1 MQDVGGVAA
10 RAGRLRGRR
19 GCRRR
24 QLPRRPPEK
33 GGIVGD
39 PERQPDIRAS
49 DTVTGL
55 TPAPPCPRAAQV
67 RAARV
72 QDTRVRVLT
81 CDAHTLCTSRTPRGP
96 RPDAPAP
103 PSAPK
108 VELPTGGGGSLCCCV
123 GDTGAACRHR
133 SSRYACPVCGSL
145 APPPGGSWAGAGAG
159 RARGCLTRRE
169 ARGGVATQTSL
180 TFSVLPRHRTRNN
193 SAPPFAAA

>member
-1 MQDVGGVAA
+1 MASRTAGVRTAGVQAVAA
-10 RAGRLRGRR
+10 PASPSREGRD
-19 GCRRR
+19 RRR
-24 QLPRRPPEK
+24 QGRH
-33 GGIVGD
+33 
-39 PERQPDIRAS
+39 PDVRAS

-55 TPAPPCPRAAQV
+55 TPAPPCPRAARV

-108 VELPTGGGGSLCCCV
+108 VELPTGGGGSLRCCV
-123 GDTGAACRHR
+123 GDTGALPGAACRHR

>member
-24 QLPRRPPEK
+24 QLPPRPPEK

-55 TPAPPCPRAAQV
+55 TPAPPCPRAARV

-72 QDTRVRVLT
+72 QDMRVRVLT

-96 RPDAPAP
+96 RPDAPAL

-108 VELPTGGGGSLCCCV
+108 VELPAGGGGSLRCCV
-123 GDTGAACRHR
+123 GDTGALPGAACRHR
-133 SSRYACPVCGSL
+133 SSPTRVPCAGHSPLHPEAAGRGPAREEL
-145 APPPGGSWAGAGAG
+145 AGA
-159 RARGCLTRRE
+159 
-169 ARGGVATQTSL
+169 
-180 TFSVLPRHRTRNN
+180 
-193 SAPPFAAA
+193 

>member
-1 MQDVGGVAA
+1 MAA
-10 RAGRLRGRR
+10 PASPSGEGRD
-19 GCRRR
+19 RRR
-24 QLPRRPPEK
+24 QGRH
-33 GGIVGD
+33 
-39 PERQPDIRAS
+39 PDVRAS

-55 TPAPPCPRAAQV
+55 TPAPPCPRAARV
-67 RAARV
+67 RAVRV

-81 CDAHTLCTSRTPRGP
+81 CDAHTLCMSRTPRGP
-96 RPDAPAP
+96 QPDAPAP

-108 VELPTGGGGSLCCCV
+108 VELPTGGGGSLRCCV
-123 GDTGAACRHR
+123 GDTGPCRAACRHR

-159 RARGCLTRRE
+159 RAHGCLTRRE

-180 TFSVLPRHRTRNN
+180 TFSVPPRHRTRNN

>member
-10 RAGRLRGRR
+10 RAGRLRGRRGCGRR

-55 TPAPPCPRAAQV
+55 TPAPPCPRAARV

-108 VELPTGGGGSLCCCV
+108 VELPTGGGGSLRCCV
-123 GDTGAACRHR
+123 GDTGALPGRV
-133 SSRYACPVCGSL
+133 SSPELSL
-145 APPPGGSWAGAGAG
+145 RVSRVRVTRPS
-159 RARGCLTRRE
+159 TRRQLGGGRRGKSLRVLNE
-169 ARGGVATQTSL
+169 EGGGRRGGHTD
-180 TFSVLPRHRTRNN
+180 FSDVLGPA
-193 SAPPFAAA
+193 SAQN